1 MEAAP
6 VVCISGTPNRYLP
19 PAGPLSTHSP
29 RMDEVCA
36 SLRCL
41 VVSNRVAQLRLYH
54 PHVIIILICIG
65 DGSMPSLLN
74 IRPDELIIYL
84 VTLVIA
90 ITVHE
95 FAHAKVAD
103 LLGDDTPRMNG
114 RVTLNPLAY
123 LDPIGSL
130 MMIIAHFGWGRPVP
144 VNPYALN
151 RRSPAALMWVS
162 LAGPMSNFLLAI
174 LAAIPLRLGIA
185 SSVPLQNYLP
195 SSKAFLSE
203 FVFINLF
210 LMLFNLVPI
219 APLDGDKIADY
230 FFPPFLARP
239 LKVIRPFGSMIL
251 IVLLFVMPR
260 LGFDFI
266 GEVVYPPVYHLYILL
281 LS

>member
-1 MEAAP
+1 M
-6 VVCISGTPNRYLP
+6 TNLF
-19 PAGPLSTHSP
+19 
-29 RMDEVCA
+29 
-36 SLRCL
+36 
-41 VVSNRVAQLRLYH
+41 
-54 PHVIIILICIG
+54 
-65 DGSMPSLLN
+65 N
-74 IRPDELIIYL
+74 IRPDDLIIYL
-84 VTLVIA
+84 LTLVIA

-114 RVTLNPLAY
+114 RVTLNPLAH

-130 MMIIAHFGWGRPVP
+130 MMIFAHFGWGKPVP

-162 LAGPMSNFLLAI
+162 LAGPMSNFFLAI
-174 LAAIPLRLGIA
+174 LAAIPLRLGIT
-185 SSVPLQNYLP
+185 SPIPPQPYLP
-195 SSKAFLSE
+195 SSEAFLSE
-203 FVFINLF
+203 FLFVNLF

-230 FFPPFLARP
+230 FFPPFMGRILE
-239 LKVIRPFGSMIL
+239 VIRPIGPMIL

-266 GEVVYPPVYHLYILL
+266 GEVVYPPVNHLFILL